1 MIKKDTQVKGLIFN
15 IQRCSLHD
23 GPGIRT
29 TVFLKGCPLRCL
41 WCDNPESLNP
51 FAEIMIDNSKCI
63 GCYECVNGCPVRAIT
78 KSSNGIIIS
87 RNKCDICGEC
97 TEVCN
102 GKALNIC
109 GSHSDLEDVIYQIE
123 RDIPFFRTSGGGI
136 TATGGEP
143 LLQPKFLNKLFKA
156 AHEKE
161 IHTALETSGYA
172 PWKVFEETLKETDL
186 VLYDIKIIDPTLHR
200 EMTGVSNKLILRN
213 LERITLEGTD
223 LIVRIPIVPAYNIS
237 SGEDIRE
244 IGMYLAE
251 FEGIDRIDLMP
262 YHELGVNKYR
272 MLNRQYN
279 LQASPPKKVFLSELK
294 GILEKLGFRVS
305 IGGVM

>member
-51 FAEIMIDNSKCI
+51 FPEIMIDHSKCI
-63 GCYECVNGCPVRAIT
+63 RCYECVNGCPVRAIT